1 VKVKRVGLLAHAKRL
16 RMKGELMKKMNFKV
30 LTAAQKKELKLLSAM
45 TDDNI
50 DFGDTPEQHD
60 WSEARRGLFYKPIK
74 QQLTLQLDADLID
87 WFKKNG
93 TGYQTRI
100 NTALRDY
107 VKKQGRKSA

>member
-1 VKVKRVGLLAHAKRL
+1 MKKGISKVYTASQKRELKALAAMKDEDIDFSDIPEQLDWSGAKRG
-16 RMKGELMKKMNFKV
+16 M
-30 LTAAQKKELKLLSAM
+30 
-45 TDDNI
+45 
-50 DFGDTPEQHD
+50 
-60 WSEARRGLFYKPIK
+60 FYKPVK
-74 QQLTLQLDADLID
+74 QQLTLRLDADLVH

>member
-1 VKVKRVGLLAHAKRL
+1 MKKEISKVYTASQKRELKALAAMKDEAIDFSDIPEQLDWSGAKRG
-16 RMKGELMKKMNFKV
+16 R
-30 LTAAQKKELKLLSAM
+30 
-45 TDDNI
+45 
-50 DFGDTPEQHD
+50 
-60 WSEARRGLFYKPIK
+60 FYKPVK
-74 QQLTLQLDADLID
+74 QQLTLRLDADLVH

>member
-1 VKVKRVGLLAHAKRL
+1 
-16 RMKGELMKKMNFKV
+16 MKKEISKVYTATQKRELKALAV
-30 LTAAQKKELKLLSAM
+30 LT
-45 TDDNI
+45 DNEI
-50 DFGDTPEQHD
+50 DFSDIPEQRD
-60 WSEARRGLFYKPIK
+60 WSDAKRGLFYKPIK
-74 QQLTLQLDADLID
+74 QQLTLRLDADLVD

>member
-1 VKVKRVGLLAHAKRL
+1 
-16 RMKGELMKKMNFKV
+16 MKKVNSRV

-45 TDDNI
+45 AEPDI
-50 DFGDTPEQHD
+50 DFSDIPEQRD
-60 WSEARRGLFYKPIK
+60 WSDAKRGLFYKPIK
-74 QQLTLQLDADLID
+74 QQLTLRLDADLIH

>member
-1 VKVKRVGLLAHAKRL
+1 
-16 RMKGELMKKMNFKV
+16 MKKVNSKV

-45 TDDNI
+45 DDSDI
-50 DFGDTPEQHD
+50 DLVDMPEQRD
-60 WSEARRGLFYKPIK
+60 WSDARRGLFYKPIK
-74 QQLTLQLDADLID
+74 QQLTLRLDADLID

>member
-1 VKVKRVGLLAHAKRL
+1 
-16 RMKGELMKKMNFKV
+16 MKKVNSNV
-30 LTAAQKKELKLLSAM
+30 LTAAQKRELKLLSAM
-45 TDDNI
+45 SDKDI
-50 DFGDTPEQHD
+50 DFSDIPEQLD
-60 WSEARRGLFYKPIK
+60 WSGAKLGLFYKPVK
-74 QQLTLQLDADLID
+74 QQLTLRLDADLVH

>member
-1 VKVKRVGLLAHAKRL
+1 
-16 RMKGELMKKMNFKV
+16 MKKEISKV
-30 LTAAQKKELKLLSAM
+30 YTATQKRELKALAAM
-45 TDDNI
+45 KDEDI
-50 DFGDTPEQHD
+50 DFSDIPEQLD
-60 WSEARRGLFYKPIK
+60 WSGATRGRFYKPVK
-74 QQLTLQLDADLID
+74 QQLTLRLDADLVH

>member
-1 VKVKRVGLLAHAKRL
+1 
-16 RMKGELMKKMNFKV
+16 MKKVNSKV
-30 LTAAQKKELKLLSAM
+30 LTATQKKELKLLSTMPDA
-45 TDDNI
+45 DI
-50 DFGDTPEQHD
+50 DVVDTPEQRD
-60 WSEARRGLFYKPIK
+60 WSDARRGLFYRPIK
-74 QQLTLQLDADLID
+74 QQLTLRLDADLID